1 MNLLKDLP
9 WLLVVII
16 TALLVLG
23 GIGYLSILQS
33 IDGHPRPNNWVP
45 GRWFILGLVGLA
57 LVALA
62 ALFMVSLLN
71 F

>member
-33 IDGHPRPNNWVP
+33 IDGHSRPNNWAT
-45 GRWFILGLVGLA
+45 GQWFIIGLA
-57 LVALA
+57 GLTLVALA
-62 ALFMVSLLN
+62 ALIVVSLLN

>member
-9 WLLVVII
+9 WLLAVMI

-33 IDGHPRPNNWVP
+33 INGHPHANHWTP
-45 GRWFILGLVGLA
+45 GRWFLIGLVGLA
-57 LVALA
+57 FFAFVAL
-62 ALFMVSLLN
+62 FVVSLLS
-71 F
+71 

>member
-33 IDGHPRPNNWVP
+33 IDGHPRANNWAT
-45 GRWFILGLVGLA
+45 GQWFIIGLA
-57 LVALA
+57 GLTLVALA
-62 ALFMVSLLN
+62 ALLVVSLLN